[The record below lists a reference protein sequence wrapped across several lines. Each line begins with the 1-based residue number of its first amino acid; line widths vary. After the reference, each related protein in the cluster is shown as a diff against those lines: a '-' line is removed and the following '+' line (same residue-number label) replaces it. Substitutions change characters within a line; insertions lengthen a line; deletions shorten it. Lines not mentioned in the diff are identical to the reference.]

1 MSGYGANSR
10 NSRGVLGGVIFFIV
24 VLLILYYVYTFL
36 YASNSTASSVNI
48 IPTFVLNK
56 PAIKSGVIRCDAAMP
71 LGVGSSTPAT
81 GGKAPNESAVAQ
93 IPAATGLSSGGQ
105 YSVVLWLSV
114 FGTTPSTSGLST
126 LNILDITSASKT
138 LLYIGIKPLNGTL
151 VIRQSTT
158 DPSDGTAST
167 YMANQT
173 GGTQVIS
180 SDKCDILNG
189 IEYQRWV
196 LLGVVSNGRTLD
208 VYVDGK
214 LSRSCVYS
222 ALNDLG
228 VSDGKG
234 TITVGRQNATS
245 GRINGVFSTTDY
257 YNYAITPDTMW
268 GIYQA
273 GPSTSSSGI
282 FSNLFTTNI
291 DLSMGYATS

>member
-1 MSGYGANSR
+1 MSGYGGNAR
-10 NSRGVLGGVIFFIV
+10 NSRGVLGGIIFFIV
-24 VLLILYYVYTFL
+24 LLLILYYVYTFL
-36 YASNSTASSVNI
+36 YSSNSTASSVNI
-48 IPTFVLNK
+48 IPTFVLDQSALK
-56 PAIKSGVIRCDAAMP
+56 GGVVRCDAAKP
-71 LGVGSSTPAT
+71 LGAGTSTPAT
-81 GGKAPNESAVAQ
+81 GGSSPNESAVAQ

-105 YSVVLWLSV
+105 YSVMLWVSV

-158 DPSDGTAST
+158 DPNDGMATT
-167 YMANQT
+167 YVANQT
-173 GGTQVIS
+173 AGSPVVG

-196 LLGVVSNGRTLD
+196 LLGVVANGRTLD

-214 LSRSCVYS
+214 LSRSCVYL

-228 VSDGKG
+228 VSNGKG

-245 GRINGVFSTTDY
+245 GTINGVFSTTDY
-257 YNYAITPDTMW
+257 YNYALTPDSIW
-268 GIYQA
+268 AIYQA
-273 GPSTSSSGI
+273 GPSTSSASI
-282 FSNLFTTNI
+282 FGNLFTTNI
-291 DLSMGYATS
+291 DLSMGYASS